1 MSIVEVNEKQLQSR
15 NSITALA
22 NLMLSMPKEEMID
35 VDSMTSHHFAPGV
48 YAREY
53 FIPKDSLVVGKIHKT
68 EHFNIVC
75 KGKVKVSTEDGAT
88 VIEGPCV
95 FVSKAGVQKAVLAL
109 EDTTW
114 ITIHV
119 TESTDVDE
127 IEKEVIAKDYA
138 ELEHTTQRIEG
149 DDICLGE

>member
-1 MSIVEVNEKQLQSR
+1 MNLVQKTDSELQAR
-15 NSITALA
+15 TNITALA
-22 NLMLSMPKEEMID
+22 NLMLSIPKEEMID
-35 VDSMTSHHFAPGV
+35 VDAMTSHHFAPGV

-75 KGKVKVSTEDGAT
+75 TGKVKVSTEDGAT

-95 FVSKAGVQKAVLAL
+95 FTSKAGVQKAVLAL

-119 TESTDVDE
+119 TESQDLDE
-127 IEKEVIAKDYA
+127 IESQVIAKDYD
-138 ELEHTTQRIEG
+138 ELEHKIEG
-149 DDICLGE
+149 EFKCLGE